1 MSRHDGR
8 ANDELR
14 KTTITY
20 ERLDRVD
27 GSARFI
33 FGETAALASLSGPME
48 VRLALEHPSRATL
61 EVILRP
67 LSNMP
72 GTEAKSLAST
82 IRTLLTPALLL
93 TANPRSLLQLVL
105 QSLSPGVSGTEKSAD
120 PRLVAAMVNAST
132 LALLN
137 AGSVPMQGVV
147 CAVAVG
153 LLSPSPPSSS
163 SSSSSAQSPSAP
175 ASVLVLDPSDAE
187 LRNLQGSG
195 CFAFMFSAS
204 AARAPATSQ
213 ATDEVL
219 PCEPVFSS
227 WQASPAPFSAEELF
241 SARALARAGAATV
254 WAAMKDSIGRAPTPD
269 AALFSR
275 PAASRSAPAKG
286 REDVMVENGSGS
298 GSGSDD
304 EEAHMEI

>member
-1 MSRHDGR
+1 
-8 ANDELR
+8 
-14 KTTITY
+14 
-20 ERLDRVD
+20 
-27 GSARFI
+27 
-33 FGETAALASLSGPME
+33 
-48 VRLALEHPSRATL
+48 
-61 EVILRP
+61 
-67 LSNMP
+67 MP

-105 QSLSPGVSGTEKSAD
+105 QSLSPGRR
-120 PRLVAAMVNAST
+120 PAAMINAST

-153 LLSPSPPSSS
+153 LLPPSPPS

-175 ASVLVLDPSDAE
+175 ASALVLDPSDVE
-187 LRNLQGSG
+187 LCNLQGSG

-204 AARAPATSQ
+204 AARATAASQ

-241 SARALARAGAATV
+241 SARALARAGAAKV

-275 PAASRSAPAKG
+275 PAAPRSAPAKG
-286 REDVMVENGSGS
+286 REDVMWSGS
-298 GSGSDD
+298 ESDSED

>member
-27 GSARFI
+27 GSARFT

-105 QSLSPGVSGTEKSAD
+105 QSLSPGVSGPDKSAD

-153 LLSPSPPSSS
+153 LLPPSPPS

-175 ASVLVLDPSDAE
+175 ASALVLDPSDVE
-187 LRNLQGSG
+187 LCNLQGSG

-204 AARAPATSQ
+204 AARATAASQ